1 MATRNVV
8 EKTNG
13 STPPKTPRKARKTP
27 ASRASASH
35 AKHAPQSELHSDLAS
50 AVQVLKQEK
59 TRSELAAAA
68 VVGAAAVLIEVELL
82 PGILLGVGAMMLAK
96 LFPGVTDQVRPLIKT
111 TIGMGYKAMG
121 KAQEMIAEA
130 SDHAHDMLAEI
141 KAEAAKPGAA
151 AKPASPIKSGV
162 N

>member
-1 MATRNVV
+1 MATRALS

-13 STPPKTPRKARKTP
+13 STPPRKARKTP
-27 ASRASASH
+27 ASRAGANHVKSSP
-35 AKHAPQSELHSDLAS
+35 KSDLES
-50 AVQVLKQEK
+50 AVEVLKQEK
-59 TRSELAAAA
+59 TRSELATAA
-68 VVGAAAVLIEVELL
+68 VVGAAALLIEVELL

-130 SDHAHDMLAEI
+130 SDHAQDMLAEI
-141 KAEAAKPGAA
+141 RAEAAKPGVA
-151 AKPASPIKSGV
+151 AKPASPVKSGV
-162 N
+162 H

>member
-1 MATRNVV
+1 
-8 EKTNG
+8 
-13 STPPKTPRKARKTP
+13 
-27 ASRASASH
+27 
-35 AKHAPQSELHSDLAS
+35 
-50 AVQVLKQEK
+50 VQVLKQEK
-59 TRSELAAAA
+59 TRSELATAA

-121 KAQEMIAEA
+121 KAQAMIAEA

-151 AKPASPIKSGV
+151 AKPASPIKSAV